1 MNRIKVMLSAALL
14 LFASSAMAQKLSVEN
29 ITIPVNS
36 KANLVVNYESEDAM
50 TGAQFNI
57 SLPTGISLEFD
68 YDDAYDYVYSTTQK
82 GYNVNVNPY
91 DEYSTVI
98 LTRKNKNVGALTS
111 GTALITLSLVVGGNV
126 TAGEYK
132 GEISGISFAQTGQSI
147 DGNSDFEF
155 VIQVTDATGVKEV
168 SKEGVNNGDGKYLKA
183 GKIVIKKNGKEYNA
197 VGAIVK

>member
-1 MNRIKVMLSAALL
+1 MNRIIVILSAAML
-14 LFASSAMAQKLSVEN
+14 LFTGSTMAQKLSTEN

-36 KANLVVNYESEDAM
+36 KANLVIAYESESAM
-50 TGAQFNI
+50 TGGQFNI

-68 YDDAYDYVYSTTQK
+68 EDSYDYVYSTPQK

-91 DEYSTVI
+91 EGYSTVI
-98 LTRKNKNVGALTS
+98 LSRKNKNVGALTS

-147 DGNSDFEF
+147 DGNADFEF
-155 VIQVTDATGVKEV
+155 VIQVTDATGINDVKT
-168 SKEGVNNGDGKYLKA
+168 SGTQADGKYLKA
-183 GKIVIKKNGKEYNA
+183 GKIIIKKGDKEYNA
-197 VGAIVK
+197 VGSKIK